1 MALSPRRGLVGERRG
16 EDAGSPVGPGRRREA
31 CEVRTQDTCSPQ
43 KLEKAGRS
51 LPGPLWAALPVHTW
65 LQASLSGVPREEVS
79 GWGGGTSVVP
89 VMVAPEAGG
98 RAPGVFSQGSFPP
111 PLTHSPQLSPGSSAL
126 SGRLSPLRGGQDG
139 WAGCSGGAFHWDG
152 PDFRAATG
160 RALLPGRQAFAQRR
174 FQAVF
179 SRFILHRLPGPGI
192 FSDPL

>member
-79 GWGGGTSVVP
+79 GWGGGMSVVP

-111 PLTHSPQLSPGSSAL
+111 PLTHSPPTLSWKLCTEWVLVP
-126 SGRLSPLRGGQDG
+126 PQG
-139 WAGCSGGAFHWDG
+139 WAGRLGRLQWGCFS
-152 PDFRAATG
+152 PG
-160 RALLPGRQAFAQRR
+160 RARLQSGRWQSPAPWTAGLRTETVPGRLLEVYPPSPARPR
-174 FQAVF
+174 D
-179 SRFILHRLPGPGI
+179 LL
-192 FSDPL
+192 